1 MGSGMI
7 AIIDYN
13 AGNLASVAR
22 AVAHLGFACEVTADA
37 GVIRSAER
45 IIFPGVGAAGA
56 AMDGLRGLGLDAVI
70 IEQFRTGKPLL
81 GICLGTQVIMSR
93 SVENDTRCL
102 GIVAGQVSAFPQSLR
117 GEGGEPLKIPHM
129 GWNRLHTRRQHPLL
143 EGIDPA
149 DEFYFVHSFF
159 PEPEEELCVVA
170 TAVYGIEFAA
180 VLGKGNLV
188 ATQFHL
194 EKSGRPGLR
203 MLNNFCRW
211 QPKATDDPC

>member
-1 MGSGMI
+1 MI

-22 AVAHLGFACEVTADA
+22 AVTHLGHACRVTADA

-56 AMDGLRGLGLDAVI
+56 AMDSLRRLGLDAVI
-70 IEQFRTGKPLL
+70 IEQFNTGKPLL
-81 GICLGTQVIMSR
+81 GICLGTQVIMGH
-93 SVENDTRCL
+93 SVENATRCL
-102 GIVAGQVSAFPQSLR
+102 GIVAGQVTAFPPALR
-117 GEGGEPLKIPHM
+117 GENGQALKIPHM
-129 GWNRLHTRRQHPLL
+129 GWNRLHRRRNHPLL
-143 EGIDPA
+143 EGIGPV

-159 PEPEEELCVVA
+159 PEPDDERCVVA
-170 TAVYGIEFAA
+170 TAAYGIEFAA
-180 VLGKGNLV
+180 ILAAGNLV

-203 MLNNFCRW
+203 MLDNFCRW
-211 QPKATDDPC
+211 QPQVPVDPC